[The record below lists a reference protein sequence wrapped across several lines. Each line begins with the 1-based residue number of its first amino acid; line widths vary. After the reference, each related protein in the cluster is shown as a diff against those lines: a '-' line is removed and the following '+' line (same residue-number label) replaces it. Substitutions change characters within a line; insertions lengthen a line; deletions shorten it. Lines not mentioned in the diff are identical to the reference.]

1 MTHSDQDLFVASQL
15 AYYEI
20 SDRDIS
26 LLTKQGIEPTLAN
39 ILKEKTDIL
48 KTLENNLTVAKK
60 KGPIEETRAQE
71 ELDLYNSF
79 ATPNSKY
86 GDWKVVDVKDRNN
99 ETGFY
104 GLVIETSPGN
114 AIVGF
119 RGSEDKGNQFEKDW
133 IQTDFKMI
141 NEGVGVEQQKLA
153 AQYMAEIN
161 SKFSYDT
168 YAAAGHSL
176 GGNLSFYAAITAPP
190 EMREKIIRALNGD
203 GPGFAEELLKNPLFA
218 QGIRDMTGKMDHYQ
232 WSLVGAILNPVPG
245 SNYMSIKTKDNVYG
259 NYNLGP
265 LAGKHNMTYVEYDA
279 QGRVIRGEM
288 DRFAESIGRFTREL
302 DELPAGVA
310 NSFIHAVE
318 SFMSLPAGQKK
329 LLAGAFIA
337 QVAIFLVTHPTVL
350 IATVLIAAT
359 LAVVYWINPEF
370 FGEVLIPFILDALSF
385 TADMVQKLI
394 DGVTTVIAA
403 VLEAANMA
411 EEFINSI
418 IAKVV
423 EVFTEFT
430 SWARKLFNPGY
441 RYASS
446 HPYIKIDTQRLSE
459 YAQRLSTVNRRL
471 NSLDRRM
478 DALYSKVGLLD
489 LWSLM
494 QADLMTG
501 ESWRINRCI
510 NYLEETLEDFE
521 SAERNIINKL
531 G

>member
-1 MTHSDQDLFVASQL
+1 MPHSDQDLFVASQL

-39 ILKEKTDIL
+39 ILKEKTEIETTL
-48 KTLENNLTVAKK
+48 KNNLADAKK
-60 KGPIEETRAQE
+60 GSIEETRALE
-71 ELDLYNSF
+71 ELNLYRSF
-79 ATPNSKY
+79 VEPNSEY
-86 GDWKVVDVKDRNN
+86 SNWKVVDVKDNNN

-104 GLVIETSPGN
+104 GLLIETSPNN

-119 RGSEDKGNQFEKDW
+119 RGSESHGNQFEKDW
-133 IQTDFKMI
+133 INTDFKMI
-141 NEGVGVEQQKLA
+141 NEGVGVEQQRIA

-161 SKFSYDT
+161 SKYSYDS
-168 YAAAGHSL
+168 YATAGHSL

-190 EMREKIIRALNGD
+190 EMRAKIIQALNGD
-203 GPGFAEELLKNPLFA
+203 GPGFAGEFLTNPLFA
-218 QGIRDMTGKMDHYQ
+218 EGIQDMAGKMDHYQ

-245 SNYMSIKTKDNVYG
+245 SNYTSIKTKDNVYG
-259 NYNLGP
+259 DYRLGP
-265 LAGKHNMTYVEYDA
+265 LAGKHNMTYVEYDEH
-279 QGRVIRGEM
+279 GRVIRGEM

-318 SFMSLPAGQKK
+318 GFMSLPDGQKK

-337 QVAIFLVTHPTVL
+337 HVAIFLATHPTVL
-350 IATVLIAAT
+350 IATVLIGAT
-359 LAVVYWINPEF
+359 LAVIYWINPEF

-411 EEFINSI
+411 KEFINQV

-446 HPYIKIDTQRLSE
+446 HPFIKIDTQRLRE
-459 YAQRLSTVNRRL
+459 YSQRLSTVNTRL
-471 NSLDRRM
+471 NHLDRRM

-510 NYLEETLEDFE
+510 SYLEETLEDFE
-521 SAERNIINKL
+521 SAERKIINKL

>member
-1 MTHSDQDLFVASQL
+1 MPHSDQDLFVASQL

-26 LLTKQGIEPTLAN
+26 LLTKRGIEPTLAN
-39 ILKEKTDIL
+39 ILKEKPEIL
-48 KTLENNLTVAKK
+48 TTLTNNLTDAKK
-60 KGPIEETRAQE
+60 KGSIEETRAQE

-86 GDWKVVDVKDRNN
+86 GDWKVVDVEDNNN

-104 GLVIETSPGN
+104 GLLIETDPGD

-119 RGSEDKGNQFEKDW
+119 RGSEAHGNQFEKDW

-153 AQYMAEIN
+153 AQYMAKIN
-161 SKFSYDT
+161 SDYSYDT
-168 YAAAGHSL
+168 YATAGHSL

-190 EMREKIIRALNGD
+190 EMRAKIIRALNGD
-203 GPGFAEELLKNPLFA
+203 GPGFAEEFLTNPLFA
-218 QGIRDMTGKMDHYQ
+218 EGFRDMAGKMDHYQ

-265 LAGKHNMTYVEYDA
+265 LAGKHNMTYVEYDEH
-279 QGRVIRGEM
+279 GRVIRGEM

-302 DELPAGVA
+302 DELPAGAA

-318 SFMSLPAGQKK
+318 AFMSLPDGQKK

-359 LAVVYWINPEF
+359 LAVIYWINPEF

-394 DGVTTVIAA
+394 DGVTTVIAS

-411 EEFINSI
+411 KEYINTIVS
-418 IAKVV
+418 KVV
-423 EVFTEFT
+423 EVFTEFI
-430 SWARKLFNPGY
+430 SWARKHLNPGY
-441 RYASS
+441 GYASA
-446 HPYIKIDTQRLSE
+446 HPFIKVDTQKLRN
-459 YAQRLSTVNRRL
+459 YAERL
-471 NSLDRRM
+471 NSVNKRLNQLDRNL
-478 DALYSKVGLLD
+478 DSLYSKVGLLD
-489 LWSLM
+489 LWGLM

-501 ESWRINRCI
+501 ESWQINRCI
-510 NYLEETLEDFE
+510 SYLEETTEDFE
-521 SAERNIINKL
+521 AAERKIMNQL

>member
-1 MTHSDQDLFVASQL
+1 MPHSDQDLFVASQL

-20 SDRDIS
+20 SDTDIS
-26 LLTKQGIEPTLAN
+26 FLTKQGIEPTLAN
-39 ILKEKTDIL
+39 ILKYKPEIKT
-48 KTLENNLTVAKK
+48 TLENNLANAEP
-60 KGPIEETRAQE
+60 GSIEATRAQGDM
-71 ELDLYNSF
+71 DLYNSF
-79 ATPNSKY
+79 VSPNSQY
-86 GDWKVVDVKDRNN
+86 SNWKVVDVNDDNN
-99 ETGFY
+99 QSGFY
-104 GLVIETSPGN
+104 GLLIETSPNN
-114 AIVGF
+114 AVVGF
-119 RGSEDKGNQFEKDW
+119 RGSESHGNQFEKDW
-133 IQTDFKMI
+133 LQTDFKMI
-141 NEGVGVEQQKLA
+141 NEGVGVEQQRIA

-161 SKFSYDT
+161 SKYSYDT
-168 YAAAGHSL
+168 YATAGHSL

-190 EMREKIIRALNGD
+190 EMRAKILQALNGD
-203 GPGFAEELLKNPLFA
+203 GPGFSEEFLTNPLFA
-218 QGIRDMTGKMDHYQ
+218 EGIRDMAGKMDHYQ
-232 WSLVGAILNPVPG
+232 WSLVGAILSPVPG
-245 SNYMSIKTKDNVYG
+245 SNYMSLQTKGNVYG
-259 NYNLGP
+259 EYGFGP
-265 LAGKHNMTYVEYDA
+265 LTAKHSMTFVGFDEH
-279 QGRVIRGEM
+279 GRVIKGEM

-318 SFMSLPAGQKK
+318 GFMSLPDGQKK

-337 QVAIFLVTHPTVL
+337 HVALFLATHPTVL
-350 IATVLIAAT
+350 IATVLIGAT
-359 LAVVYWINPEF
+359 LAVIYWINPEF

-411 EEFINSI
+411 KEFINNV

-446 HPYIKIDTQRLSE
+446 HPYIKIDTQRLRE
-459 YAQRLSTVNRRL
+459 YAQRLSTVNKRL
-471 NSLDRRM
+471 NHLDRSLDS
-478 DALYSKVGLLD
+478 LYTKVGLLD
-489 LWSLM
+489 VWSLM

-510 NYLEETLEDFE
+510 SYLEETLEDFE
-521 SAERNIINKL
+521 SAERKIMNQL

>member
-1 MTHSDQDLFVASQL
+1 MPHSDQDLFVASQL

-39 ILKEKTDIL
+39 ILKEKPEIETTL
-48 KTLENNLTVAKK
+48 KYNLADAKK
-60 KGPIEETRAQE
+60 GSIEETRALE
-71 ELDLYNSF
+71 ELNLYRSF
-79 ATPNSKY
+79 LSPNSEY
-86 GDWKVVDVKDRNN
+86 SNWKVVDVNDNNN

-104 GLVIETSPGN
+104 GLLIETSPNN
-114 AIVGF
+114 AVVGF
-119 RGSEDKGNQFEKDW
+119 RGSESHGNQFEKDW
-133 IQTDFKMI
+133 INTDFKMI
-141 NEGVGVEQQKLA
+141 NEGVGVEQQRIA
-153 AQYMAEIN
+153 AEYMAYIN
-161 SKFSYDT
+161 SHYNYDA
-168 YAAAGHSL
+168 YATAGHSL

-190 EMREKIIRALNGD
+190 EMRAKIIQALNGD
-203 GPGFAEELLKNPLFA
+203 GPGFAEEFLTNPLFA
-218 QGIRDMTGKMDHYQ
+218 EGIQDMARKMDHYQ
-232 WSLVGAILNPVPG
+232 WSLVGAILSPVPG

-259 NYNLGP
+259 DYRLGP
-265 LAGKHNMTYVEYDA
+265 LAGKHNMTYVEYDEH
-279 QGRVIRGEM
+279 GRVISGEM

-318 SFMSLPAGQKK
+318 GFMSLPDGQKK

-337 QVAIFLVTHPTVL
+337 HVAIFLATHPTVL
-350 IATVLIAAT
+350 IATVLIGAT
-359 LAVVYWINPEF
+359 LAVIYWINPEF

-411 EEFINSI
+411 KEFINQV

-446 HPYIKIDTQRLSE
+446 HPFIKIDTQRLRE
-459 YAQRLSTVNRRL
+459 YSQRLSTVNTRL
-471 NSLDRRM
+471 NHLDRRM

-510 NYLEETLEDFE
+510 SYLEETLEDFE
-521 SAERNIINKL
+521 SAERKIINKL

>member
-1 MTHSDQDLFVASQL
+1 MPHSDQDLFVASQL
-15 AYYEI
+15 SYYEI
-20 SDRDIS
+20 SDEDIS
-26 LLTKQGIEPTLAN
+26 FLTKKGIEPTLAN
-39 ILKEKTDIL
+39 ILHYKPEVKATL
-48 KTLENNLTVAKK
+48 KANLASAEP
-60 KGPIEETRAQE
+60 GSIEETRAQGD
-71 ELDLYNSF
+71 LNLYNSF
-79 ATPNSKY
+79 VSPDSEYST
-86 GDWKVVDVKDRNN
+86 WKVVDVNDDNN
-99 ETGFY
+99 QSGFY
-104 GLVIETSPGN
+104 GLLVETSPN
-114 AIVGF
+114 HAVVGF
-119 RGSEDKGNQFEKDW
+119 RGSESHGNQFEKDW
-133 IQTDFKMI
+133 INTDFKMI
-141 NEGVGVEQQKLA
+141 NEGVGVEQQRIA
-153 AQYMAEIN
+153 AEYMAYIN
-161 SKFSYDT
+161 SHYQYDA
-168 YAAAGHSL
+168 YATAGHSL

-190 EMREKIIRALNGD
+190 EMRAKIIQALNGD
-203 GPGFAEELLKNPLFA
+203 GPGFAEEFLTNPLFA
-218 QGIRDMTGKMDHYQ
+218 DGIRDMSGKMNHYQ

-245 SNYMSIKTKDNVYG
+245 STYMSLKTKDNVYG
-259 NYNLGP
+259 DYGLGA
-265 LAGKHNMTYVEYDA
+265 LTAKHSMTFVEMDEN
-279 QGRVIRGEM
+279 GTVIKGEM
-288 DRFAESIGRFTREL
+288 DRFAESIGRFTREI

-318 SFMSLPAGQKK
+318 GFMSLPDGQKK

-337 QVAIFLVTHPTVL
+337 HVALFLATHPTVL
-350 IATVLIAAT
+350 IATLLIGAT
-359 LAVVYWINPEF
+359 LAVIAWINPEF

-411 EEFINSI
+411 KEFINTI
-418 IAKVV
+418 IAKIG

-446 HPYIKIDTQRLSE
+446 HPFIKIDTQRLRE
-459 YAQRLSTVNRRL
+459 YSQRLSTVNTRL
-471 NSLDRRM
+471 NHLDRRM

-510 NYLEETLEDFE
+510 SYLEETLEDFE
-521 SAERNIINKL
+521 SAERKIINKL